1 MAASTEVK
9 VGVFVLVGLAVLAYM
24 TVRLGSLK
32 LSAPEGYAIWAVF
45 DHATGLKK
53 GAPVEMAGIQ
63 IGTVKGIDL
72 FHSRARVSML
82 IDAKVPIPSD
92 STAVIRTRGVL
103 GDKYVSIAPG
113 HEAAP
118 RLKDG
123 QRLVR
128 AEVPT
133 DLDQLMSRLGNIA
146 EDVKVLTGSL
156 KESLGS
162 HESQQNLK
170 ESLANLK
177 EITAGLKVI
186 VTDNRGRLDQVVQNL
201 QRFTAD
207 ISQLSS
213 ENKQA
218 LAQTIQNFKTIS
230 SQLDATIGSL
240 TSVARKIDKGQG
252 TIGALVN
259 DRKTLDDLNQTLDS
273 LKHVAKKIDEGKGTL
288 GRLVN
293 DDTTVTRID
302 EALAGINDY
311 LARGDAW
318 RVYMEY
324 RGEYLT
330 RHEGLRSYV
339 RLRLQPKA
347 DKYYLFGVVSDPV
360 GRRTEKIQTTTTTE
374 NGVSNTVT
382 EKTVTVDKDTLK
394 FDAQFAKR
402 IYDMT
407 FRAGLFMTT
416 GGVGVDYHL
425 LNDDLKLTF
434 EAFDFRTDYNPH
446 LKLAADYT
454 FWKYFYVTAGWDD
467 FLSNSDGD
475 SFFVGGGMTFY
486 DDDLKFLLT
495 TAPTP

>member
-9 VGVFVLVGLAVLAYM
+9 VGVFVLVGLALLAYM
-24 TVRLGSLK
+24 TVRLGSL
-32 LSAPEGYAIWAVF
+32 SFSEPEGYAIWAVF

-63 IGTVKGIDL
+63 IGTIEAIDL
-72 FHSRARVSML
+72 YRSKARVTMR
-82 IDAKVPIPSD
+82 IDSKVAVPSD
-92 STAVIRTRGVL
+92 STAVIRTRGML

-113 HEAAP
+113 HDAAP
-118 RLKDG
+118 RLGDG
-123 QRLVR
+123 QRLAR
-128 AEVPT
+128 AQVPT
-133 DLDQLMSRLGNIA
+133 DLDQLMGRLGDIA

-156 KESLGS
+156 KDSLGS
-162 HESQQNLK
+162 PESQRNLK
-170 ESLANLK
+170 ESLANLR
-177 EITAGLKVI
+177 ELTAGLKKV
-186 VTDNRGRLDQVVQNL
+186 VADNRGRLDQVSENL
-201 QRFTAD
+201 RRFTAD
-207 ISQLSS
+207 LSQLSS
-213 ENKQA
+213 ENKVA
-218 LAQTIQNFKTIS
+218 LGETIRNFKAIS
-230 SQLDATIGSL
+230 AQLDSAIGSL
-240 TSVARKIDKGQG
+240 TSVARKIDQGQG

-259 DRKTLDDLNQTLDS
+259 ERKTLDDLNQTLDS

-318 RVYMEY
+318 RVYMDY

-347 DKYYLFGVVSDPV
+347 DKYYLIGIVSDPV

-374 NGVSNTVT
+374 NGVSNTVR

-425 LNDDLKLTF
+425 LDDDLKLTF

-446 LKLAADYT
+446 LKVAADYV

-467 FLSNSDGD
+467 FWSDSGGD
-475 SFFVGGGMTFY
+475 SFFFGGGLTFY